1 MSFFWILPGWLFF
14 AALGFGATALTLRAA
29 RRAAIID
36 VPNERSSH
44 SVPTPRGGG
53 LSIVAILSASLSVA
67 FFSVDHTGG
76 SSVLF
81 AWFLAGIFLA
91 AFSLIDDVR
100 PVSALIRLPLQLI
113 TAAAVLWTVG
123 GWPVLELP
131 GMPSLAWGAFG
142 WLLLLF
148 WIVGLANV
156 YNFMDGIDGIAGT
169 QAVVAG
175 LGWALA
181 GYWVNDT
188 ALMWLGLA
196 ISGSA
201 GGFLVLNW
209 APAKIFMGDVGSAFA
224 GFAFAVFP
232 LLAHHRNPEISLTV
246 WLACAV
252 LFVWPFL
259 FDGAYT
265 LLHRLYRRENILQAH
280 RSHLYQRL
288 VISGLRHPP
297 VTLLYGALALVSW
310 PLAALWLRGTL
321 GIFPFSLILLLC
333 LACGLALIVK
343 FQENRAR
350 TKRDQR
356 RK

>member
-1 MSFFWILPGWLFF
+1 MIPGWLLF
-14 AALGFGATALTLRAA
+14 AAAGLAATALTLRAA

-53 LSIVAILSASLSVA
+53 LAIVAVLSAVL
-67 FFSVDHTGG
+67 FLMLFSVDAAEGFF
-76 SSVLF
+76 VIL
-81 AWFLAGIFLA
+81 AWLLAGVFLA
-91 AFSLIDDVR
+91 AFSFVDDVR
-100 PVSALIRLPLQLI
+100 PVSALIRLPLQAL

-123 GWPVLELP
+123 GWPVLEIP
-131 GMPSLAWGAFG
+131 GMPVVAWGALG
-142 WLLLLF
+142 WLLLLL

-181 GYWVNDT
+181 GHWVGDS
-188 ALMWLGLA
+188 ALLWLGLA
-196 ISGSA
+196 ISGAA
-201 GGFLVLNW
+201 GGFLLLNW

-288 VISGLRHPP
+288 VICGLRHPP

-310 PLAALWLRGTL
+310 PLASLWLREAL
-321 GIFPFSLILLLC
+321 GVFPFTLLLLLS
-333 LACGLALIVK
+333 LAGALALFVK
-343 FQENRAR
+343 YRENRTRALR
-350 TKRDQR
+350 NRAGR
-356 RK
+356 S